1 MSEPSRMS
9 PSGDL
14 LTLADLDLGSLA
26 GERVFV
32 RVDFN
37 VPLSAAGEVLDATRL
52 EEALPT
58 LRQLAAAGARLV
70 LASHCGRPKGEP
82 DPRYSL
88 RPVARKLAQLL
99 AAEVAFA
106 ADCVGEEAAA
116 AAAALAPGRLLLL
129 ENLRFHAG
137 ETRNDPAFAAQL
149 ASLAGAYV
157 DDAFGSAH
165 RAHASVV
172 GIVEHLP
179 RKAAGRL
186 MEREVAAL
194 GRLLGEPERP
204 FAALLGGAKIEGKID
219 TLANLLP
226 RLDLLLVGG
235 GMANTFLAA
244 QGHDLAASLLEP
256 DRLELARDILERA
269 RGRGVDVLLPED
281 LVVTDDLA
289 APRRIETVA
298 ADRVPAGMKAVDVG
312 PRSRRRFAAAIAG
325 ARTLF
330 WNGPLGV
337 FEQPPFDAGTREVA
351 QALADF
357 PGFSVIGG
365 GETVAAAHLA
375 GVAGRIG
382 HVSTGGGASLEFL
395 AGKRLPGVAVLER
408 GRDAAARR
416 EGAPSAPAAPGPEE
430 VR

>member
-1 MSEPSRMS
+1 MT
-9 PSGDL
+9 DL
-14 LTLADLDLGSLA
+14 LTLSDLDLGGLA
-26 GERVFV
+26 GRRVFV

-37 VPLSAAGEVLDATRL
+37 VPLSGAGEVLDATRL

-58 LRQLAAAGARLV
+58 LRELAAAGVRLI
-70 LASHCGRPKGEP
+70 LASHCGRPKGQP

-88 RPVARKLAQLL
+88 RPVALAL
-99 AAEVAFA
+99 ARLVGEEVAFA
-106 ADCVGEEAAA
+106 ADCVGEVAAA
-116 AAAALAPGRLLLL
+116 AVAALPPGRMLLL

-137 ETRNDPAFAAQL
+137 ETANDPAFAAQL
-149 ASLAGAYV
+149 ADLADAYV

-172 GIVEHLP
+172 GIVERLP

-244 QGHDLAASLLEP
+244 QGHDMAASLVEP
-256 DRLELARDILERA
+256 DRLELARDILRRA
-269 RGRGVDVLLPED
+269 GDRGVQVVLPVD
-281 LVVTDDLA
+281 LVTTDDLA
-289 APRRIETVA
+289 APRRIETVPA
-298 ADRVPAGMKAVDVG
+298 EHVPAGMKAVDIG
-312 PRSRRRFAAAIAG
+312 PESRRRFATAIAG

-337 FEQPPFDAGTREVA
+337 FERPPFDAGTREVA
-351 QALADF
+351 QALAACA
-357 PGFSVIGG
+357 GFSVIGG
-365 GETVAAAHLA
+365 GETVAAVRQA
-375 GVAGRIG
+375 GVAGKIG

-395 AGKRLPGVAVLER
+395 AGKTLPGVAALER
-408 GRDAAARR
+408 H
-416 EGAPSAPAAPGPEE
+416 P
-430 VR
+430 

>member
-1 MSEPSRMS
+1 MT
-9 PSGDL
+9 DL
-14 LTLADLDLGSLA
+14 LTLSDLDLGGLA
-26 GERVFV
+26 GRRVFV

-37 VPLSAAGEVLDATRL
+37 VPLSDAGEVVDATRL

-58 LRQLAAAGARLV
+58 LRELAAAGVRLI
-70 LASHCGRPKGEP
+70 LASHCGRPKGQP

-88 RPVARKLAQLL
+88 RPVALAL
-99 AAEVAFA
+99 ARLVGQEVAFA
-106 ADCVGEEAAA
+106 ADCVGEVAAA
-116 AAAALAPGRLLLL
+116 AVAALSPGRMLLL

-137 ETRNDPAFAAQL
+137 ETANDPAFAAQL
-149 ASLAGAYV
+149 ADLADAYV

-172 GIVEHLP
+172 GIVERLP

-194 GRLLGEPERP
+194 GRLLGEPNRP

-244 QGHDLAASLLEP
+244 QGHEMAASLVEP
-256 DRLELARDILERA
+256 DRLELARDILRRA
-269 RGRGVDVLLPED
+269 GDRGVQVVLPVD
-281 LVVTDDLA
+281 LVAIMATDDLA
-289 APRRIETVA
+289 APRRIETVPA
-298 ADRVPAGMKAVDVG
+298 EHVPAGRKAVDIG
-312 PRSRRRFAAAIAG
+312 PESRQRFAAAIAG

-337 FEQPPFDAGTREVA
+337 FEHPPFDAGTREVA
-351 QALADF
+351 QALAASA
-357 PGFSVIGG
+357 GFSVIGG
-365 GETVAAAHLA
+365 GETVAAVRQA
-375 GVAGRIG
+375 GVAGKIG

-395 AGKRLPGVAVLER
+395 AGKTLPGVAALER
-408 GRDAAARR
+408 H
-416 EGAPSAPAAPGPEE
+416 P
-430 VR
+430 

>member
-1 MSEPSRMS
+1 MTE
-9 PSGDL
+9 L
-14 LTLADLDLGSLA
+14 LTLGDLDLPHLEGQ
-26 GERVFV
+26 RVFV

-37 VPLSAAGEVLDATRL
+37 VPMGAAGEVIDATRL

-58 LRQLAAAGARLV
+58 LRELTGAGARVV
-70 LASHCGRPKGEP
+70 LASHCGRPKGAP

-88 RPVARKLAQLL
+88 RPVAHKLAELL
-99 AAEVAFA
+99 GTEVGFA
-106 ADCVGEEAAA
+106 ADCVGPVAASAVAELA
-116 AAAALAPGRLLLL
+116 AGRLLLL

-137 ETRNDPAFAAQL
+137 ETSNDPGFAAQL
-149 ASLAGAYV
+149 AALADAYV

-172 GIVEHLP
+172 GIVGHLP

-194 GRLLGEPERP
+194 SRLLGAPARP

-244 QGHDLAASLLEP
+244 QGHNMAASLVEP
-256 DRLELARDILERA
+256 ERLDLARQILARA
-269 RGRGVDVLLPED
+269 AAGGVVVTLPVD
-281 LVVTDDLA
+281 LVVTDDLS
-289 APRRIETVA
+289 APRRVETVA
-298 ADRVPAGMKAVDVG
+298 AGQVPPGLKAVDIG
-312 PRSRRRFAAAIAG
+312 PLSRQQFAAAIAT

-330 WNGPLGV
+330 WNGPMGV
-337 FEQPPFDAGTREVA
+337 FEKPPFDAGTRAVA
-351 QALADF
+351 QALAAC
-357 PGFSVIGG
+357 PGYSVIGG
-365 GETVAAAHLA
+365 GETVAAAHQA
-375 GVAGRIG
+375 KVTDRVG

-395 AGKRLPGVAVLER
+395 AGKALPGVTVLEVER
-408 GRDAAARR
+408 
-416 EGAPSAPAAPGPEE
+416 
-430 VR
+430 

>member
-1 MSEPSRMS
+1 MT
-9 PSGDL
+9 DL
-14 LTLADLDLGSLA
+14 LTLADLGLDQLA
-26 GERVFV
+26 GQRVFV

-37 VPLSAAGEVLDATRL
+37 VPLSASGEVLDATRL
-52 EEALPT
+52 EESLPT
-58 LRQLAAAGARLV
+58 LRELAAAGGRLV
-70 LASHCGRPKGEP
+70 LASHCGRPKGAPE
-82 DPRYSL
+82 PRYSL
-88 RPVARKLAQLL
+88 RPAALALARLL
-99 AAEVAFA
+99 GEEVGFA
-106 ADCVGEEAAA
+106 ADCVGEPAVTAV
-116 AAAALAPGRLLLL
+116 AALPPGRVLLL

-137 ETRNDPAFAAQL
+137 ETANDPGFAAQL
-149 ASLAGAYV
+149 AALADAYV

-172 GIVEHLP
+172 GIAERLP

-186 MEREVAAL
+186 MEKEVAGL

-244 QGHDLAASLLEP
+244 QGHDMAASLVEP
-256 DRLELARDILERA
+256 DRLQLAREILARA
-269 RGRGVDVLLPED
+269 HAGGVAVELPVD

-289 APRRIETVA
+289 APGRIETVPV
-298 ADRVPAGMKAVDVG
+298 DRVPPAMKAVDIG
-312 PRSRRRFAAAIAG
+312 PESRRRFAAAIAG

-337 FEQPPFDAGTREVA
+337 FERPPFDAGTREVA
-351 QALADF
+351 QALAACR
-357 PGFSVIGG
+357 GFSVIGG
-365 GETVAAAHLA
+365 GETVAAARQA
-375 GVAGRIG
+375 GVVDRIG

-395 AGKRLPGVAVLER
+395 AGKELPGVAVLER
-408 GRDAAARR
+408 R
-416 EGAPSAPAAPGPEE
+416 P
-430 VR
+430 

>member
-1 MSEPSRMS
+1 MS
-9 PSGDL
+9 DL
-14 LTLADLDLGSLA
+14 LTLHDLDLGRLA
-26 GERVFV
+26 GQRVFV

-37 VPLSAAGEVLDATRL
+37 VPLSGGGEVLDATRL

-58 LRQLAAAGARLV
+58 LRELAAAGGRLV
-70 LASHCGRPKGEP
+70 LASHCGRPKGQP
-82 DPRYSL
+82 DARYSL
-88 RPVARKLAQLL
+88 RPVADRLAALL
-99 AAEVAFA
+99 ASDVAFA
-106 ADCVGEEAAA
+106 DDCVGDVARQAV
-116 AAAALAPGRLLLL
+116 AALRPGGVLLL

-137 ETRNDPAFAAQL
+137 ETANDADFAAQL
-149 ASLAGAYV
+149 AALADVYV

-172 GIVEHLP
+172 GVADRLE

-219 TLANLLP
+219 TLSNLLP

-244 QGHDLAASLLEP
+244 TGCDMAASLVET
-256 DRLELARDILERA
+256 DRVALAGDILRRA
-269 RGRGVDVLLPED
+269 KSGGVEVQLPVD

-289 APRRIETVA
+289 APRRIETVDA
-298 ADRVPAGMKAVDVG
+298 EKVPAGLKAVDVG
-312 PRSRRRFAAAIAG
+312 PRTRQRFAAAIAA

-337 FEQPPFDAGTREVA
+337 FEHSPFDEGTRDVA
-351 QALADF
+351 RALAACS
-357 PGFSVIGG
+357 GFSVIGG
-365 GETVAAAHLA
+365 GETVAAAHRA
-375 GVAGRIG
+375 GVTDRIG
-382 HVSTGGGASLEFL
+382 HVSTGGGAALEFL
-395 AGKRLPGVAVLER
+395 AGKELPGVAVLEKR
-408 GRDAAARR
+408 A
-416 EGAPSAPAAPGPEE
+416 
-430 VR
+430 